1 MNKES
6 TVNSNNQS
14 KIETIHASI
23 DPKATEEERK
33 KIIKWIENLRSK
45 SNFK

>member
-1 MNKES
+1 MNKKS
-6 TVNSNNQS
+6 TANSNNQS

-33 KIIKWIENLRSK
+33 EIIKWIENLK
-45 SNFK
+45 KQKQK

>member
-6 TVNSNNQS
+6 TANSNNQS

-23 DPKATEEERK
+23 DPKVTEEVS
-33 KIIKWIENLRSK
+33 IRSK
-45 SNFK
+45 

>member
-14 KIETIHASI
+14 KIETVHASI
-23 DPKATEEERK
+23 DPEATEEEREE
-33 KIIKWIENLRSK
+33 IIKWIENLK
-45 SNFK
+45 KQN

>member
-23 DPKATEEERK
+23 DSKATEEERK
-33 KIIKWIENLRSK
+33 KIIKWIENLK
-45 SNFK
+45 KQN